1 MSKRKL
7 FGKKEEEKKEKQIA
21 LVDQDSEL
29 EKEISL
35 LTKEDKASVGKVISE
50 VEGTIKEA
58 TKASIRDVKLLEE
71 GRCPSCGRKTRP
83 FLFTTVCEYCGW
95 STFITPEKGR
105 ALLHLRDGSVVESTS
120 TFRTVQGDVLGITDD
135 VVRIRIPS
143 ENISYIEYAWTDEEI
158 AERREQRRREE
169 RVVCEWCQK
178 EVERDEY
185 VAVTYAA
192 VGTHQERYQYCS
204 EKCKRAFE
212 KQYPMRIHR
221 NCYEKSCVEC
231 SECVKRYDDE
241 VTLDKL
247 EEKRERP
254 EKPMSNE

>member
-1 MSKRKL
+1 MSKRTL
-7 FGKKEEEKKEKQIA
+7 FGKKEEEKKKEKQIA

-71 GRCPSCGRKTRP
+71 GRCPKCGRKTRQ
-83 FLFTTVCEYCGW
+83 FLFTTVCEFCGW
-95 STFITPEKGR
+95 STFITPEKGH
-105 ALLHLRDGSVVESTS
+105 ALIHLKDGSLVESDTI
-120 TFRTVQGDVLGITDD
+120 FPIIKGDVLGITDD
-135 VVRIRIPS
+135 VVRVRMPV

-158 AERREQRRREE
+158 VERRTQRRREE

-178 EVERDEY
+178 EVEQDEY
-185 VAVTYAA
+185 VAIIYAA

-212 KQYPMRIHR
+212 KQYPMRVHR
-221 NCYEKSCVEC
+221 NCYETSCADC
-231 SECVKRYDDE
+231 NECVKRYDDE
-241 VTLDKL
+241 VTLEKV

-254 EKPMSNE
+254 EKG

>member
-1 MSKRKL
+1 MSKRTF
-7 FGKKEEEKKEKQIA
+7 FGKKDDEDKKEKQIA
-21 LVDQDSEL
+21 LVDQDNEL

-35 LTKEDKASVGKVISE
+35 LTKEDKGSIGKVISE

-95 STFITPEKGR
+95 STFITPEQGH
-105 ALLHLRDGSVVESTS
+105 ALIHLKDGNVVESKS
-120 TFRTVQGDVLGITDD
+120 IFKIVQGDLLGITDD
-135 VVRIRIPS
+135 VVRIRIPTG
-143 ENISYIEYAWTDEEI
+143 NISYIEYAWSDEEI
-158 AERREQRRREE
+158 AGRREQRRREE
-169 RVVCEWCQK
+169 RVVCDWCQK

-192 VGTHQERYQYCS
+192 IGTQQVRYQFCS
-204 EKCKRAFE
+204 EKCRRSFE

-221 NCYEKSCVEC
+221 NCYETSCAEC
-231 SECVKRYDDE
+231 NECVKKYEDK
-241 VTLDKL
+241 VTLEKL
-247 EEKRERP
+247 EEKKERP
-254 EKPMSNE
+254 EKKA